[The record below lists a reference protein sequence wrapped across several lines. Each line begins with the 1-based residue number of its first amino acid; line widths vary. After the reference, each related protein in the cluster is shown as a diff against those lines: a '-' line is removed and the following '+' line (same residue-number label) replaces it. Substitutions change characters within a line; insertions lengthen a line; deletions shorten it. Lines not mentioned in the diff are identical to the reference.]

1 LRFAGLG
8 TVFEEVGLEP
18 QGVEEV
24 EGS

>member
-1 LRFAGLG
+1 LRVAGLG